1 MTARFIPA
9 TPTDLNALLP
19 LVEAFYQYDGHPFD
33 AARAETTLRQLI
45 NNPSFGRVWLIVVDE
60 NIVGY
65 LIVTYGFS
73 LEYYGRDAFIDEV
86 FIVEAFR
93 GQGLGS
99 QTFAFAEQH
108 CRDEGVTALHLEVET
123 HNTSA
128 QAFYDKQGY
137 TSHHRLLLNK
147 WL

>member
-1 MTARFIPA
+1 MTAHFVSA
-9 TPTDLNALLP
+9 TSPDLDTLLT
-19 LVEAFYQYDGHPFD
+19 LVEAFYEHDGHPFD
-33 AARAETTLRQLI
+33 AARVETTLHHLI
-45 NNPSFGRVWLIVVDE
+45 DNPSFGRVWLIVVDE
-60 NIVGY
+60 NVVGY

-86 FIVEAFR
+86 FIVESFR

-108 CRDEGVTALHLEVET
+108 CRDQGITALHLEVET

-128 QAFYDKQGY
+128 QAFYHKQGY
-137 TSHHRLLLNK
+137 TSHQRLLLNK